1 MGITKGDLDQEV
13 QFTTAHNGR
22 TAIITIDRQQKL
34 NALTQ
39 DHYFRIAE
47 LLLEI
52 AKMDDVVVTVVT
64 GKGRFF
70 SA

>member
-1 MGITKGDLDQEV
+1 MAKTLAENEITLD
-13 QFTTAHNGR
+13 TTTHGPSI
-22 TAIITIDRQQKL
+22 AIITINREHKL

-39 DHYFRIAE
+39 DHYFRIAC
-47 LLLEI
+47 LLYEVARMEKVL
-52 AKMDDVVVTVVT
+52 VTVLT

>member
-1 MGITKGDLDQEV
+1 MVTKSELDNEIK
-13 QFTTAHNGR
+13 FSTAHNGR
-22 TAIITIDRQQKL
+22 TAIITIDRQKKL

-47 LLLEI
+47 LLNDI
-52 AKMDDVVVTVVT
+52 AKMDDVVITILT
-64 GKGRFF
+64 GRGRFF

>member
-1 MGITKGDLDQEV
+1 MAITKGELDKEIL
-13 QFTTAHNGR
+13 FSTAQNGR
-22 TAIITIDRQQKL
+22 VAIITIDRQKKL

-52 AKMDDVVVTVVT
+52 AKLDDVVITIVT
-64 GKGRFF
+64 GRGRFF

>member
-1 MGITKGDLDQEV
+1 MPPTTLESEIALDITTHGP
-13 QFTTAHNGR
+13 
-22 TAIITIDRQQKL
+22 AIALITINREHKL

-39 DHYFRIAE
+39 DHYFRIAC
-47 LLLEI
+47 LLYQV
-52 AKMDDVVVTVVT
+52 AKMENVLVTVLT

>member
-1 MGITKGDLDQEV
+1 MVTNTELQAEIK
-13 QFTTAHNGR
+13 FSFAHNGR
-22 TAIITIDRQQKL
+22 TAIITIDRQKKL

-47 LLLEI
+47 LLNDI
-52 AKMDDVVVTVVT
+52 AKMEDVVITVLT

>member
-1 MGITKGDLDQEV
+1 MAEHKIISVEYQDRV
-13 QFTTAHNGR
+13 
-22 TAIITIDRQQKL
+22 AIITIDNVKKL

-39 DHYFRIAE
+39 AEYYQIAQA
-47 LLLEI
+47 LREI
-52 AKMDDVVVTVVT
+52 AKRDDIYITVLT